1 MFCDGSNI
9 GGDVQALTYREELG
23 DFNNRR
29 EFELSWLTLCLDH
42 PLISI
47 AKMGVTIDF
56 WCLGNQ
62 SPITVPR
69 RSSLKGKYN
78 LQENEHGVGPQ

>member
-56 WCLGNQ
+56 MPLAHAT
-62 SPITVPR
+62 I
-69 RSSLKGKYN
+69 
-78 LQENEHGVGPQ
+78 

>member
-47 AKMGVTIDF
+47 AKWGGHRFLCRLRMQLSSAFCPAALPRLGVFLMQKKT
-56 WCLGNQ
+56 
-62 SPITVPR
+62 P
-69 RSSLKGKYN
+69 
-78 LQENEHGVGPQ
+78 